1 MQKGGPVMWVLLACS
16 LLAIAVFLS
25 KMLQFHRAAIHVGEF
40 LEGLAV
46 LIRSGRY
53 AEALHEAAG
62 TPGPVSRVV
71 QTVLANH
78 DAPPEELRLIVQ
90 EAGQLEVP
98 DIEHNLPVL
107 STIAYVAPLLG
118 LIGTVSGLIGT
129 FEGVSATSGYTTGT
143 DLAAGIHAS
152 LISTAT
158 GLTVAVAVFTI
169 YGYLSAWAD
178 TFLHEMERAGIE
190 VVHMV
195 CQRARSGGKVIDQP
209 QDSSTSTPEAT

>member
-1 MQKGGPVMWVLLACS
+1 MWVLLACS
-16 LLAIAVFLS
+16 LLALSVFLT
-25 KMLQFHRAAIHVGEF
+25 KMLQFHRSAIHVGEF

-46 LIRSGRY
+46 LIRGGRY
-53 AEALHEAAG
+53 AEALHEASA

-78 DAPPEELRLIVQ
+78 DAPPEELRMIVQ

-118 LIGTVSGLIGT
+118 LIGTVTGLIGT
-129 FEGVSATSGYTTGT
+129 FEGVSAASGYTTAT
-143 DLAAGIHAS
+143 DLAAGIHTS

-158 GLTVAVAVFTI
+158 GLTIAVVTFSI

-190 VVHMV
+190 VMHMV
-195 CQRARSGGKVIDQP
+195 CRRARAGAEIIDTAKPAETSQP
-209 QDSSTSTPEAT
+209 EVS